1 MQNLSTILIS
11 DFNTSN
17 FQAYLKIDESMPIMD
32 VSSAPFGQVIQCLVD
47 KNHKIWD
54 KQYDI
59 AIIWTQPEA
68 IINSYSNL
76 LMYNEFDESLLI
88 QEVDK
93 FVSVLEGLYNRV
105 KSVFIPLWTKPTYLR
120 GSGVLSYKSA
130 FGIDYAILKM
140 NERLVQKFSKSS
152 FIHILDSHIW
162 MQTVGSKSFN
172 PKLWYLG
179 KVPFGNEVFLEAVKD
194 VKAAVRAIF
203 GVSKKLIIVDLDDTM
218 WGGIVGDLGWQNL
231 ILGGHSSSGEA
242 FVDFQ
247 KGLKSLANRGIILGI
262 VSKNDEKVAM
272 EAIESHPEMVLKK
285 SDFAAYRI
293 NWKNKASNIIEIVSE
308 LNIGLQSVVFIDDNP
323 FERALVRES
332 LSEVLVPDWPSNPML
347 YPSAL
352 LSLSCFD
359 IVSISKEDLNRSKM
373 YDIEEKRH
381 SLMQEMGSVED
392 WIKGLGMNITIE
404 ELNDSNIVRA
414 VQLFNKTNQMNLTT
428 RRFAEIEIRAWSQQ
442 HNQHLFCLKVEDKFG
457 DYGLTG
463 IVGLTV
469 VENEMLITDFILSCR
484 VMGRKVEETM
494 LHFIVSQ
501 AKLLGASLIKAK
513 FIPTE
518 KNRPCLEF
526 WRRSGFAEADSIFSF
541 NTKEDYLLPEG
552 VSLNLN
558 FHVNKA

>member
-1 MQNLSTILIS
+1 MQKLSTILIS
-11 DFNTSN
+11 DFNSSN
-17 FQAYLKIDESMPIMD
+17 FQSYLKVDESMPIMD
-32 VSSAPFGQVIQCLVD
+32 VRSAPFGQVIQCLVD
-47 KNHKIWD
+47 KNHEMWD
-54 KQYDI
+54 KHYDT

-76 LMYNEFDESLLI
+76 LMYKEFDESLLM
-88 QEVDK
+88 QDVDK
-93 FVSVLEGLYNRV
+93 FVSLLEGLSNRV
-105 KSVFIPLWTKPTYLR
+105 KSVFIPLWTKPVYLR
-120 GSGVLSYKSA
+120 GSGILSYKA
-130 FGIDYAILKM
+130 GFGIDYAILKM
-140 NERLVQKFSKSS
+140 NERLVQKLSKSNL
-152 FIHILDSHIW
+152 IHILDSHSW

-179 KVPFGNEVFLEAVKD
+179 KVPFSNEVFVEAVKD
-194 VKAAVRAIF
+194 VKAATRAIY
-203 GVSKKLIIVDLDDTM
+203 GLSKKLIIVDLDDTM
-218 WGGIVGDLGWQNL
+218 WGGIVGDAGWQNL

-293 NWKNKASNIIEIVSE
+293 NWKDKASNIIEIVNE

-332 LSEVLVPDWPSNPML
+332 LSEVLVPEWPSNPML

-352 LSLSCFD
+352 LSMNCFD
-359 IVSISKEDLNRSKM
+359 VVSISKEDLNRSKM
-373 YDIEEKRH
+373 YDIEEKRN

-404 ELNDSNIVRA
+404 DLNDSNIVRVA
-414 VQLFNKTNQMNLTT
+414 QLFNKTNQMNLTT
-428 RRFAEIEIRAWSQQ
+428 RRLSESELRAWSQQ

-484 VMGRKVEETM
+484 VMGRKVEEAM
-494 LHFIVSQ
+494 VHFIVSQ
-501 AKLLGASLIKAK
+501 AKLLGASFIKAEY
-513 FIPTE
+513 IPTA

-526 WRRSGFAEADSIFSF
+526 WRRSGFAEADSVFSF
-541 NTKEDYLLPEG
+541 ETKEDCLLPEG
-552 VSLNLN
+552 VSLKFN
-558 FHVNKA
+558 FHVNEA